1 MEAGQSMEASPRID
15 FSESALGHVSSH
27 VRLWIPAI
35 CVTWLDL
42 WSKSEAFAT
51 LPVDEGKV
59 IIPNLL
65 EFRRSLND
73 GAVFGSFTG
82 YVGVFIAASVL
93 ALGFVFYLFRHSLPR
108 QWAMHVSLG
117 LILAGAIGNLYD
129 RKFIHADVVTY
140 TSNGQQ
146 RSFIGVVADDP
157 SSAFVRVG
165 HYPDGGNA
173 VTIRR
178 EDVVTIRKQGVVR
191 DFIKFVP
198 GIPDWIPYLGGLDA
212 WPWVFN
218 VADSALVVGVIV
230 LLLQGWRDR
239 NIAPLTSRA

>member
-1 MEAGQSMEASPRID
+1 MESGQSMEASAGVE
-15 FSESALGHVSSH
+15 FGGSAVGHVPSH
-27 VRLWIPAI
+27 LRLWIPAI
-35 CVTWLDL
+35 GVTWLDL
-42 WSKSEAFAT
+42 WSKAEAFAK
-51 LPVDEGKV
+51 LPADEGKT

-93 ALGFVFYLFRHSLPR
+93 ALAFVFYLFRHSRPHH
-108 QWAMHVSLG
+108 WAMHVSLG

-129 RKFIHADVVTY
+129 RAYIKADVVTY
-140 TSNGQQ
+140 LSGGQP
-146 RSFIGVVADDP
+146 RSFIGVVTDDP
-157 SSAFVRVG
+157 GSSVVRVG
-165 HYPDGGNA
+165 HYPDGA
-173 VTIRR
+173 DVRTFRRDEVTIRN
-178 EDVVTIRKQGVVR
+178 QGVVR
-191 DFIKFVP
+191 DFIKFIP

-218 VADSALVVGVIV
+218 VADSALVVGVIF

-239 NIAPLTSRA
+239 KVAPAASAA